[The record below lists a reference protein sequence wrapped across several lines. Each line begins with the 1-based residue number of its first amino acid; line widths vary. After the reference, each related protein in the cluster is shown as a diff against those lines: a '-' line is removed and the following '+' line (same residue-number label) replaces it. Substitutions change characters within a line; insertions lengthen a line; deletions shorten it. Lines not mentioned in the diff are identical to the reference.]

1 MRGDTQQA
9 TREEE
14 VPLAREIG
22 QFHDDGGEIIAVR
35 RWRKCPATEALAGNT
50 PAVTLHRN

>member
-9 TREEE
+9 PREEE

-35 RWRKCPATEALAGNT
+35 RRRKCPATEALAGNT